1 MSREIVEC
9 DYSIT
14 PVEVE
19 TGFADTPADWLA
31 KKAVAHGLTTL
42 LAHADDGVIWGRV
55 ADGRLALSSN
65 AFPEVSPPLRAVTL
79 QQARLFGEQAELL
92 VWRDGDGEWHARLLD
107 DTGTEQQGW
116 CFDEPQ
122 LQWGDH
128 PEGEKDGF
136 TLVAEGQ
143 EGLRHAVPLS
153 AAGISFDPPG
163 KKRNRCH
170 PLRLG
175 VRHYLERD
183 EGGTLIIVHGRL
195 TGLWAKKRKEGSN
208 E

>member
-1 MSREIVEC
+1 MSRKILEHSF
-9 DYSIT
+9 SIT
-14 PVEVE
+14 PVEVG
-19 TGFADTPADWLA
+19 TGFADDPAGWLA

-42 LAHADDGVIWGRV
+42 LAHADDGVIWGRM
-55 ADGRLALSSN
+55 DGGRLALSSN

-79 QQARLFGEQAELL
+79 QQARLFGERAELL
-92 VWRDGDGEWHARLLD
+92 LWRDGDKQWRARLLD
-107 DTGTEQQGW
+107 DHGTAQQGW

-128 PEGEKDGF
+128 AEAEKDGF

-143 EGLRHAVPLS
+143 EGLRHAVPLP
-153 AAGISFDPPG
+153 ADGIPFDPQG
-163 KKRNRCH
+163 NWH

-183 EGGTLIIVHGRL
+183 EDGSLIIVQGRL
-195 TGLWAKKRKEGSN
+195 TGLWTEGCEEGSDG
-208 E
+208 